1 MAGWIPVREF
11 VALEKVAQR
20 ALRAGDIAGIDKV
33 NERLADVN
41 MRLIVRD
48 GRLYV
53 EMITKEG
60 APDVRNPNHA

>member
-1 MAGWIPVREF
+1 VAGWIPVREF

-48 GRLYV
+48 GRLYA
-53 EMITKEG
+53 EIISKE
-60 APDVRNPNHA
+60 PHHERNTDHA